1 MYLRS
6 SLKLVVKMK
15 ISDLNAIVRNR
26 VPSTNLKRVANRKL
40 KLLISKVNM
49 MIKNQYSQM
58 KMKKTRV
65 KLIMNSITR
74 KLKTVAL

>member
-26 VPSTNLKRVANRKL
+26 VRSTNLKRVANRKL

-49 MIKNQYSQM
+49 MIKNQCSQM

-65 KLIMNSITR
+65 KLIMNSITP